1 MIADIVLTL
10 LLFVGL
16 AFLRKLGVQDEVVV
30 AVAVERRNGLLSAR
44 MVQQKTRE
52 TRALTRSS
60 QKQAFQGETA
70 TLAAATSDIAR
81 TKRRLRA

>member
-16 AFLRKLGVQDEVVV
+16 AVLSKLGVQDEVVV

-44 MVQQKTRE
+44 MTVE
-52 TRALTRSS
+52 ADESEAS
-60 QKQAFQGETA
+60 G
-70 TLAAATSDIAR
+70 
-81 TKRRLRA
+81 